1 MMRSLFVL
9 VAIASCVS
17 CTAAFQ
23 PSLIDR
29 SATIQRSSQKM
40 TATRRDIVEAG
51 ALSSMVALV
60 SVTTSLLTVL
70 PKQVLASGGATAG
83 GAYLLSV
90 SCYSSST
97 GVCIVYDAANH
108 LL

>member
-1 MMRSLFVL
+1 MMRSPFVL
-9 VAIASCVS
+9 VALASCVS

-23 PSLIDR
+23 PSLKDR
-29 SATIQRSSQKM
+29 SAGSSQKM

-60 SVTTSLLTVL
+60 SVTTSVLTVL